1 VTKKDWGEEFKV
13 SASPKGGETEREA
26 YKSWIK
32 AHYDK
37 DMKEAREAYGRLRA
51 HMDSLSEVPTAAEL
65 DKVRNIAK
73 DINLARAHTVDRR
86 GVSYLDKDEAEIKDA
101 YKFRTEPD
109 DISDHMWEDHLEKKE
124 KAKEQAILEHN
135 RAMRERLRDT
145 DPAIISS
152 RYNHPFTK
160 EARTKEAREAAAK
173 KATDK

>member
-1 VTKKDWGEEFKV
+1 VYAGPDHTPSDFIV
-13 SASPKGGETEREA
+13 SASPKGGETPEEA
-26 YKSWIK
+26 QKSWIK

-51 HMDSLSEVPTAAEL
+51 HMDSLSEVPTASEL
-65 DKVRNIAK
+65 DKVRYIADNI
-73 DINLARAHTVDRR
+73 RTR
-86 GVSYLDKDEAEIKDA
+86 GTSGKSGYLDRDD
-101 YKFRTEPD
+101 PD
-109 DISDHMWEDHLEKKE
+109 LNEGYSMEEYYCDSQDSRDLREHKREKKE

-160 EARTKEAREAAAK
+160 EAREAAAK

>member
-1 VTKKDWGEEFKV
+1 VTKKDWGEGFKV
-13 SASPKGGETEREA
+13 SASPKGGETPEEA
-26 YKSWIK
+26 EKSWIK

-65 DKVRNIAK
+65 DKVRNIAR
-73 DINLARAHTVDRR
+73 DINLARAHTV
-86 GVSYLDKDEAEIKDA
+86 GEGGYSALDKDEAEIEDA
-101 YKFRTEPD
+101 YTFKTEPD
-109 DISDHMWEDHLEKKE
+109 DIRDHMWEDHLEKKE

-160 EARTKEAREAAAK
+160 EAREAAAK
-173 KATDK
+173 KATEK